1 MAQKVSKES
10 CLQWLYRAWG
20 ETQNSI
26 DEKHPHGKIVP
37 TKWTEIPAYST
48 IPVVAFNLGFTAKAN
63 GIRSPYWADMA
74 VFPDMEMA
82 KTLFEAYVI
91 YQRASSDRSKEAAK
105 KVKESAHQ
113 SALNQSALELVDPI
127 DDPEITED
135 REVPAFLKIN
145 NRDPIMERLARI
157 EVSLQEQH
165 SELAALNQGVN
176 ELLKEWS
183 EDA

>member
-26 DEKHPHGKIVP
+26 DEKHPLGKIVP

-63 GIRSPYWADMA
+63 GLRSPYWADMA

-82 KTLFEAYVI
+82 ITLFDAYMI
-91 YQRASSDRSKEAAK
+91 YQRASSDRAKETAAK
-105 KVKESAHQ
+105 VKKQAALQLDIPAAQVAESVPE
-113 SALNQSALELVDPI
+113 SDP
-127 DDPEITED
+127 
-135 REVPAFLKIN
+135 EVPAFLKIS
-145 NRDPIMERLARI
+145 RDPIIERLDRI
-157 EVSLQEQH
+157 EISLQEQH
-165 SELAALNQGVN
+165 SELAALSQGVN

-183 EDA
+183 DTEEA

>member
-1 MAQKVSKES
+1 MPQKVSKES

-26 DEKHPHGKIVP
+26 DEKHPLGKIVP

-63 GIRSPYWADMA
+63 GIRSPYWADMT
-74 VFPDMEMA
+74 VFPDMKMA
-82 KTLFEAYVI
+82 ETLFEAYMI
-91 YQRASSDRSKEAAK
+91 YQRASSDRAKEAAQ
-105 KVKESAHQ
+105 KVKRQAGLDLVVKNPEPEVTPES
-113 SALNQSALELVDPI
+113 
-127 DDPEITED
+127 TENYQI
-135 REVPAFLKIN
+135 PAFLKIN

-183 EDA
+183 EDN